1 MSQTAL
7 RVARSLWHLLNL
19 SACLEIIWQI
29 SWPFSAQMLNQ
40 YIVAFFGN
48 WQSCMHE
55 QGNYS
60 SHNVPTHAAQQ
71 SLDWSNL
78 RVTIAFQ
85 IMEKL
90 ATRMSL
96 ELSLTIP
103 TYTCTIFAKLQPNVQ
118 RKPYYSK
125 KLNSFSVI
133 VKTIPLPTHVYLD
146 VYSPLT
152 RPQRYMPWRRLG
164 PSSPCRWDDKRP

>member
-1 MSQTAL
+1 MFIESETSAVDPFQSPNFCGERLLHEQYNKGPVSYL
-7 RVARSLWHLLNL
+7 RRYRKPSAFTGVASSITCCKVTLASIESIGLLGNHLADIMAIFSP
-19 SACLEIIWQI
+19 SAK
-29 SWPFSAQMLNQ
+29 P
-40 YIVAFFGN
+40 IVAFFGN

-103 TYTCTIFAKLQPNVQ
+103 TYTCTIFAKIQPNFQ
-118 RKPYYSK
+118 RKP
-125 KLNSFSVI
+125 
-133 VKTIPLPTHVYLD
+133 
-146 VYSPLT
+146 
-152 RPQRYMPWRRLG
+152 
-164 PSSPCRWDDKRP
+164 